1 VVVLTAGWSTGLLLT
16 RPAWPLVAAP
26 VVLAAAAVAMLWL
39 LITTPLRAVVG
50 IPDRARPSAG
60 ERRTAPDGRRAAG
73 RRVMLGAILIALL
86 AGPSAWSVS
95 TAQTVHRGANVHSG
109 PGVTAVDTP
118 VGYAPGTTARLPIAV
133 VDRVR
138 YGAAGHDWAAAVVG
152 RRAADLQLA
161 SGVPVWSLGGF
172 SGNDPHPT
180 LQSFQSVVAAGRV
193 HYLVE
198 EVGSAARGSEADRI
212 VRWATGAFPSGRV
225 GSWLVVDLTSAGS
238 R

>member
-1 VVVLTAGWSTGLLLT
+1 
-16 RPAWPLVAAP
+16 
-26 VVLAAAAVAMLWL
+26 
-39 LITTPLRAVVG
+39 
-50 IPDRARPSAG
+50 
-60 ERRTAPDGRRAAG
+60 
-73 RRVMLGAILIALL
+73 
-86 AGPSAWSVS
+86 
-95 TAQTVHRGANVHSG
+95 
-109 PGVTAVDTP
+109 VDTP

-138 YGAAGHDWAAAVVG
+138 HGAAGHDWAAAVVG

-198 EVGSAARGSEADRI
+198 EVGSTARGSEPIGSCAGPP
-212 VRWATGAFPSGRV
+212 APSRRV
-225 GSWLVVDLTSAGS
+225 GWGAGS
-238 R
+238 SST